1 MNTTEITEDLEVRVY
16 NNYRAVLR
24 TFKKQYGSRD
34 SRAAARRQ
42 EARKQTVERYNVPFA
57 EVKRIVAKYDLIN
70 GVTHEHTLQYHR
82 DMEYRAAVKAFAE
95 NPVTCA
101 CGSTKLT
108 RVRAEPYSKLLGI
121 HRLYVSCFLCDFTS
135 RQLCGFRW

>member
-1 MNTTEITEDLEVRVY
+1 MSTTETTEDLEVRVY

-24 TFKKQYGSRD
+24 SFKNQYGSRD

-70 GVTHEHTLQYHR
+70 GVTHEHTPQYYR

-95 NPVTCA
+95 NPVSCS
-101 CGSTKLT
+101 CGSDKLV
-108 RVRAEPYSKLLGI
+108 RVRVEPYSRLIGI
-121 HRLYVSCFLCDFTS
+121 YRLYVSCFLCDFTS
-135 RQLCGFRW
+135 NQLCGVRW